1 MESGEP
7 DTTVEDSTA
16 EVSKQRWTVRWNLD
30 SHIPPINNIY
40 YLKGEI
46 SL

>member
-16 EVSKQRWTVRWNLD
+16 EESTAEVSKQRWTVRWRTYD
-30 SHIPPINNIY
+30 SHIPPINNLY
-40 YLKGEI
+40 T
-46 SL
+46 